1 MFISHFFF
9 KNTKYVFPYFFYLL
23 SFTFCFIK
31 PLFILRILILYMWY
45 KYLFPKVG
53 HLSCEL
59 VYVIFCQVPNF
70 VLQRGIFPVFFLQ
83 GLWGSYLPLK
93 SILTP
98 KFIRILSTEVL
109 RMEVPWNQ
117 SETGLGRSQ
126 VSSAR
131 QDSWQGPGEHVHQ
144 DCSTSLPKRPKGQRR
159 ANPPC
164 QGSGG
169 LAQFL
174 EIPGFKDSLEFCFLF
189 HNLLRCILL

>member
-9 KNTKYVFPYFFYLL
+9 KNTKYVFTYFFYLLSFPLL

-31 PLFILRILILYMWY
+31 PLCILRILILYMWY

-70 VLQRGIFPVFFLQ
+70 VLLSVIFPFFFLQ

-131 QDSWQGPGEHVHQ
+131 RDSWQAQGNTCIKTAPLH
-144 DCSTSLPKRPKGQRR
+144 SPKGPKGREERIYPAR
-159 ANPPC
+159 AL
-164 QGSGG
+164 G
-169 LAQFL
+169 A
-174 EIPGFKDSLEFCFLF
+174 
-189 HNLLRCILL
+189 